1 MINFNDILNKFKTA
15 YKDHINNE
23 GHKASG
29 NLGNSMTFE
38 TQINS
43 NGYIITLTLPEYAIY
58 LENGT
63 KPHWPNVDAIKK
75 WIKIKPI
82 LPRPINGK
90 LPTENQ
96 LAYLIGRKISKVGTK
111 PTHLIEDTMTDFQLI
126 NKLYNRIAESL
137 SEEIK
142 NTVNE
147 TLTK

>member
-1 MINFNDILNKFKTA
+1 MINFDDILKEFKVA
-15 YKDHINNE
+15 YKQHIDE
-23 GHKASG
+23 SGHKASG

-38 TQINS
+38 TQLNS